1 MTAKVSLIIPIYNAQ
16 RYLRECLES
25 VAAQTMFDETEVLL
39 VDDGSTDASGKLCDD
54 FAENRTN
61 VTVIHKQNG
70 GVSAARN
77 TGIERASG
85 KYIAFADADDLL
97 MPEMLE
103 KLYTAAEQT
112 GAELSFCAFEHPYP
126 DKDVTIT
133 YPFSE
138 NTLLDKKTIRTQIA
152 QFMIVDESFNAL
164 WNKLFLRQTVQKNG
178 ITLTEGKKYAEDR
191 EFVLRVLA
199 VIDGACYVPY
209 VGYYYRY
216 VETGAIQKPRTDYG
230 ERIVEQHRDD
240 CRKFAALGISESEVC
255 RIGAGCLCAR
265 VVGALSFAENKLR
278 GNNRRMVMHSILN
291 DTALTALVD
300 TVIADASVSRFQA
313 RILHHMRRKSIAGIR
328 LTFAVMRVKVSLYNL
343 LKGRK

>member
-1 MTAKVSLIIPIYNAQ
+1 MTAKVSLIIPIYNAEK
-16 RYLRECLES
+16 YLQPCLDS
-25 VAAQTMFDETEVLL
+25 VAAQTIFSQTQVLL
-39 VDDGSTDASGKLCDD
+39 VDDGSVDSSGQICDD
-54 FAENRTN
+54 FAANRAN

-77 TGIERASG
+77 TGIEQSCG

-103 KLYTAAEQT
+103 KLYTAAEET
-112 GAELSFCAFEHPYP
+112 GAEMSFCAFEHPYP

-133 YPFSE
+133 YPFTE
-138 NTLLDKKTIRTQIA
+138 NVLLDKDSIRTDIA

-178 ITLTEGKKYAEDR
+178 IAMTEGKKYAEDR
-191 EFVLRVLA
+191 EFVLRMLA

-230 ERIVEQHRDD
+230 ERIVEQYRDD
-240 CRKFAALGISESEVC
+240 CRKFSALGIPETEFR
-255 RIGAGCLCAR
+255 RIGAGCICAR
-265 VVGALSFAENKLR
+265 TVGALSFAENKLR
-278 GNNRRMVMHSILN
+278 GENRRTVMRSIVN
-291 DTALTALVD
+291 DAQLAELVD
-300 TVIADASVSRFQA
+300 TVLDDASITRFQA
-313 RILHHMRRKSIAGIR
+313 QILRHMRRKSMAGMR
-328 LTFAVMRVKVSLYNL
+328 LTFAAMRMKVLLYNL